1 MWLQDTGILIKLRD
15 SELKAPYPI
24 PQPKV
29 KFNQP
34 LSIYQLATA
43 FLLVV
48 AGVMISISAFLIEL
62 SHGLNGRGKDA
73 PGFSAAVVKEGRQTK
88 G

>member
-1 MWLQDTGILIKLRD
+1 MFYETYVSFLLKDIFKPTIMWLQDTGILIKLRD

-48 AGVMISISAFLIEL
+48 AGVMISIAAFLMEL
-62 SHGLNGRGKDA
+62 FNGHN
-73 PGFSAAVVKEGRQTK
+73 
-88 G
+88 